1 MDVKKKCCN
10 KGLLLVYQY
19 FVDRGYS
26 NSEITIIN
34 KYSKQMPDDDKE
46 IVDGLYKIDVLI
58 YSVRQ
63 KKLRQD
69 PNYCSLINGTNQS
82 DDQLF
87 FHLGIW

>member
-1 MDVKKKCCN
+1 MDVKNKCCS

-58 YSVRQ
+58 YSVRLEIETGS
-63 KKLRQD
+63 KLLLFD
-69 PNYCSLINGTNQS
+69 YWNQS
-82 DDQLF
+82 
-87 FHLGIW
+87 IR

>member
-1 MDVKKKCCN
+1 MDVKTSVKFCS

-34 KYSKQMPDDDKE
+34 KYSNKQMPDVDKD

-58 YSVRQ
+58 YSVRIHI
-63 KKLRQD
+63 KTG
-69 PNYCSLINGTNQS
+69 SE
-82 DDQLF
+82 
-87 FHLGIW
+87 